1 MSQPC
6 CPVCRRSRNDSP
18 EDPAHHAWPCGRCQE
33 RLQLGFPCL
42 HEAIPLP
49 WWAVGPYAGPLRQVL
64 LALRRQPDAGDSR
77 ALVVALVQ
85 QMSLGLP
92 LWRQAPLLV
101 TIPSWKRKANPLP
114 PLICRE
120 LRRLLGWR
128 SEPLL
133 ERSRP
138 TLGQHHLGRALRLAN
153 QSGAFRALRE
163 RDPISGPRRPVLLV
177 DDILTT
183 GATACAAATA
193 LEAAD
198 WRVAGLLCL
207 ARTPAPGR

>member
-6 CPVCRRSRNDSP
+6 CPVCRRSQSDT
-18 EDPAHHAWPCGRCQE
+18 PADAASHHWPCGRCQE

-42 HEAIPLP
+42 HERSPLP
-49 WWAVGPYAGPLRQVL
+49 WWAVGPYEGTLRQVL
-64 LALRRQPDAGDSR
+64 LALRRQPEAPDSR
-77 ALVVALVQ
+77 ALVLGLLQ

-92 LWRQAPLLV
+92 LWRQSPLLV
-101 TIPSWKRKANPLP
+101 AIPSWKRRANPLP
-114 PLICRE
+114 PLLCRE

-128 SEPLL
+128 SEALL

-153 QSGAFRALRE
+153 QSGAFRARRQ
-163 RDPISGPRRPVLLV
+163 RDPGSGPRQPVLLV

-183 GATACAAATA
+183 GATACAAAAA
-193 LEAAD
+193 LDAAG
-198 WRVAGLLCL
+198 WRVGGLLCL
-207 ARTPAPGR
+207 AHTPAPGR